1 MPQQY
6 HGLRGHSLNR
16 AVATIAGIGFL
27 LFGYDQGVM
36 GSLLTLKTFTDTF
49 PSIDTSNSLPAPV
62 RSHNSTIQG
71 TAVALYEIGCMMG
84 ALTTMLLGDKLGR
97 RKIIFIGA
105 IIMIIGTAIQ
115 CSSFSLAQFIVGRVV
130 TGYGNG
136 YITATVPMWQSECA
150 KAEARGKLVMV
161 QGALITGGIAIS
173 YWVDFGFYFVDS
185 QVNWRFPV
193 AFQSVFAII
202 LVCTVLQLPESPR
215 WLIRHG
221 NEQEAKSVFS
231 ALADVDIHHPVIDEQ
246 VREIRATISAEH
258 QGRIRDIFTFTK
270 EKHFHRAM
278 LAFWNQAMQQVTGIN
293 LITYYAATIYEN
305 SIGLSP
311 LNSKI
316 LAAANGT
323 EYFIASWIAFFT
335 IERIG
340 RRKLMLFGAVGQAAT
355 MALLTGTAHAADNG
369 NTSAGIAAAT
379 FLFVFN
385 TFFAI
390 GWLGMTWLYPAE
402 IVSLQIRAPANGL
415 STAANWIFN
424 FMVVMITPVAFNN
437 IGAYTYLVFAVINAI
452 MVPCVYFFYP
462 ETAGRSLEEIDE
474 IFEKS
479 SPWTPWDVVG
489 IAARLPRHHVDV
501 LEIADEE
508 HDMEAGARRRHA
520 FPAAGGW
527 QEEEKPVASHS
538 DQGSS
543 GTAGDKA

>member
-1 MPQQY
+1 MTKRY
-6 HGLRGHSLNR
+6 HGLRGHMLNK
-16 AVATIAGIGFL
+16 AIATIAGIGFL

-36 GSLLTLKTFTDTF
+36 GSLLTLKTFTGTF
-49 PSIDTSNSLPAPV
+49 PTLDTSNSLSASV

-84 ALTTMLLGDKLGR
+84 ALTTMWLGDKLGR
-97 RKIIFIGA
+97 RKIIFVGA
-105 IIMIIGTAIQ
+105 FVMIVGTAIQ
-115 CSSFSLAQFIVGRVV
+115 CSSFTLAQFIVGRII

-150 KAEARGKLVMV
+150 KAESRGKLVMV

-173 YWVDFGFYFVDS
+173 YWIDFGFYFVDN
-185 QVNWRFPV
+185 QVNWRFPI
-193 AFQSVFAII
+193 AFQAIFAII
-202 LVCTVLQLPESPR
+202 LLCTVLQLPESPR
-215 WLIRHG
+215 WLVRHG
-221 NEQEAKSVFS
+221 NEQEAKYVFS
-231 ALADVDIHHPVIDEQ
+231 ALADVDVTHPLIDEQ
-246 VREIRATISAEH
+246 VNEIKATITAEH
-258 QGRIRDIFTFTK
+258 QGRIREIFTFTK
-270 EKHFHRAM
+270 KKHFHRAM

-323 EYFIASWIAFFT
+323 EYFIVSWIAFFT

-355 MALLTGTAHAADNG
+355 MAMLTGTAHAADRG
-369 NTSAGIAAAT
+369 NSQAGIAAAA

-402 IVSLQIRAPANGL
+402 IVSLQVRAPANGL

-424 FMVVMITPVAFNN
+424 FMVVMITPVAFNS

-452 MVPCVYFFYP
+452 MVPCVYIFYP

-479 SPWTPWDVVG
+479 NPWTPWDVVG
-489 IAARLPRHHVDV
+489 IANKLPRHHVDV
-501 LEIADEE
+501 LEIVDEQ
-508 HDMEAGARRRHA
+508 HDIEAGVKRRH
-520 FPAAGGW
+520 PHGAAVATD
-527 QEEEKPVASHS
+527 QEKPVTLHS
-538 DQGSS
+538 EV
-543 GTAGDKA
+543 

>member
-1 MPQQY
+1 MATRY
-6 HGLRGHSLNR
+6 HGLRGHVLNKTI
-16 AVATIAGIGFL
+16 ATIAGIGFL

-36 GSLLTLKTFTDTF
+36 GSLLTLKTFTGTF
-49 PSIDTSNSLPAPV
+49 PSLDTSNNLPASV

-71 TAVALYEIGCMMG
+71 TAIALYEIGCMMG
-84 ALTTMLLGDKLGR
+84 ALTTMWLGDKLGR

-105 IIMIIGTAIQ
+105 FVMVVGTAIQ
-115 CSSFSLAQFIVGRVV
+115 CSSYTLAQFIVGRIV

-150 KAEARGKLVMV
+150 KAESRGKLVMV

-173 YWVDFGFYFVDS
+173 YWIDFGFYFVDN
-185 QVNWRFPV
+185 QVNWRFPI
-193 AFQSVFAII
+193 AFQAVFAII
-202 LVCTVLQLPESPR
+202 LLCTVLQLPESPR

-221 NEQEAKSVFS
+221 NEQEAKYVFS
-231 ALADVDIHHPVIDEQ
+231 ALADVDISHPLIDEQ
-246 VREIRATISAEH
+246 VNEIKATITAEH
-258 QGRIRDIFTFTK
+258 QGRIREIFTFTNK
-270 EKHFHRAM
+270 KHFHRAM

-311 LNSKI
+311 LNSKV

-323 EYFIASWIAFFT
+323 EYFIVSWIAFFT

-355 MALLTGTAHAADNG
+355 MAILTGTAHAADSG
-369 NTSAGIAAAT
+369 NSKAGIAAAA

-402 IVSLQIRAPANGL
+402 IVSLQVRAPANGL

-424 FMVVMITPVAFNN
+424 FMVVMITPVAFNS

-479 SPWTPWDVVG
+479 NPWTPWDVVG
-489 IAARLPRHHVDV
+489 IANRLPRHHVDV
-501 LEIADEE
+501 LEIVDEA
-508 HDMEAGARRRHA
+508 HDIEAGVKKRH
-520 FPAAGGW
+520 PHGAALAAV
-527 QEEEKPVASHS
+527 QEKPVVLHS
-538 DQGSS
+538 E
-543 GTAGDKA
+543 A

>member
-1 MPQQY
+1 MPQRY
-6 HGLRGHSLNR
+6 HGLRGHKLNR
-16 AVATIAGIGFL
+16 AVAAIAGIGFL

-36 GSLLTLKTFTDTF
+36 GGLLTLPEFIETF
-49 PSIDTSNSLPAPV
+49 PAMSTSSSLPADV
-62 RSHNSTIQG
+62 RAHNSTIQG

-84 ALTTMLLGDKLGR
+84 AITTMWLGDKLGR
-97 RKIIFIGA
+97 RKMIFIGA
-105 IIMIIGTAIQ
+105 CIMIAGAAIQ
-115 CSSFSLAQFIVGRVV
+115 CSSFSLAQFIVARVI

-150 KAEARGKLVMV
+150 KAEARGKLVMI

-173 YWVDFGFYFVDS
+173 YWVDFGFYFVDN

-193 AFQSVFAII
+193 AFQCVFAII

-231 ALADVDIHHPVIDEQ
+231 ALADIDINHPVIDEQ
-246 VREIRATISAEH
+246 VREIKATISAEH
-258 QGRIRDIFTFTK
+258 QGRIRDIFTFK
-270 EKHFHRAM
+270 REKHFHRAM

-355 MALLTGTAHAADNG
+355 MAVLTGTAHAADNG

-479 SPWTPWDVVG
+479 NPWTPWDVVG

-508 HDMEAGARRRHA
+508 NDMEAGARRRHA
-520 FPAAGGW
+520 GW
-527 QEEEKPVASHS
+527 QQEDEEGEKPAASHS

-543 GTAGDKA
+543 GTTDKA